1 VVAPSS
7 GIKRKLNENAPLQ
20 TFPYPMVSNKF
31 IVLTPNG
38 YVAVASFTIQKSDR
52 DTKKPKKPQALAN
65 QAVATSA
72 EWPCSKTP

>member
-1 VVAPSS
+1 
-7 GIKRKLNENAPLQ
+7 
-20 TFPYPMVSNKF
+20 MVSNKF